1 MLTLLIFII
10 GITLGL
16 VLSTLHSNRYTG
28 NGYFSIE
35 PYDEDDTGFY
45 CVNMR
50 IPPEEQAELMN
61 KERLVL
67 HREHSQK

>member
-10 GITLGL
+10 GITLGW
-16 VLSTLHSNRYTG
+16 VLSSLYSNRYTS

-50 IPPEEQAELMN
+50 IPPEEQTDLMH
-61 KERLVL
+61 KKRLVL
-67 HREHSQK
+67 HREYSQK